1 MFNPDPDTQ
10 QPGTGHGGHV
20 AMADPGELR
29 LGIAARPPQLD
40 ITQDRGESFRLWKER
55 VFRSSP
61 KGDDLI
67 KPDSMSVRPS
77 VHTFFF

>member
-29 LGIAARPPQLD
+29 LGIAAKPSQLD
-40 ITQDRGESFRLWKER
+40 ITQDRGESFRLWKGRWDAFFYYPVSKTTHPER
-55 VFRSSP
+55 SKPPSS
-61 KGDDLI
+61 
-67 KPDSMSVRPS
+67 
-77 VHTFFF
+77 HA